1 MERLLERLVLGSRWL
16 LVPLY
21 LVLGLLLLAF
31 AIRSVIELLHIFQ
44 TLLDMSETDLVL
56 AALSL
61 IDLVLI
67 GNLIVMVA
75 LSGYETFVSRIDT
88 VPEMEKPGWLGKY
101 DPGTIKLKVAASLVA
116 ISAIHLL
123 KNYLAHDALDVTR
136 MLTLT
141 AVHLA
146 FVVSALILAFV
157 DRIAFSAHRNAQ
169 RRALGLAG
177 CSPAGP
183 PLIPFRLAG

>member
-21 LVLGLLLLAF
+21 LVLALLLIAF
-31 AIRSVIELLHIFQ
+31 GVKAVIELAHLFGG
-44 TLLDMSETDLVL
+44 LLDSSEAELVL

-67 GNLIVMVA
+67 SNLIVMVS
-75 LSGYETFVSRIDT
+75 LSGYETFVSRID
-88 VPEMEKPGWLGKY
+88 VAPGVEKPEWLGKY

-123 KNYLAHDALDVTR
+123 KNYLGQESHDLQRMV
-136 MLTLT
+136 MLTG
-141 AVHLA
+141 VHLA

-157 DRIAFSAHRNAQ
+157 DRIAFAAHREH
-169 RRALGLAG
+169 
-177 CSPAGP
+177 
-183 PLIPFRLAG
+183 

>member
-75 LSGYETFVSRIDT
+75 LSGYETFVSRIDK
-88 VPEMEKPGWLGKY
+88 VPGMEKPGWLGKY

-157 DRIAFSAHRNAQ
+157 DRIAFSAHRNDAH
-169 RRALGLAG
+169 
-177 CSPAGP
+177 
-183 PLIPFRLAG
+183 

>member
-1 MERLLERLVLGSRWL
+1 MERMLERLVLGSRWL

-21 LVLGLLLLAF
+21 LVLALLLSAF
-31 AIRSVIELLHIFQ
+31 AVRAVVELMHIFER
-44 TLLDMSETDLVL
+44 LFESSEAELVL

-75 LSGYETFVSRIDT
+75 LSGYETFVSSIDT
-88 VPEMEKPGWLGKY
+88 VPEMEKPEWLGKY

-123 KNYLAHDALDVTR
+123 KNYLGQESQDLRRMV
-136 MLTLT
+136 MLTG
-141 AVHLA
+141 VHLA

-157 DRIAFSAHRNAQ
+157 DRIAFAAHREH
-169 RRALGLAG
+169 
-177 CSPAGP
+177 
-183 PLIPFRLAG
+183 

>member
-1 MERLLERLVLGSRWL
+1 MERMLERLILGSRWL

-21 LVLGLLLLAF
+21 LVLGLLLIAF
-31 AIRSVIELLHIFQ
+31 AVRSVVELAHLFGN
-44 TLLDMSETDLVL
+44 LLDLSESDLVL
-56 AALSL
+56 SALSL
-61 IDLVLI
+61 IDLVLV
-67 GNLIVMVA
+67 GNLVVMVA

-88 VPEMEKPGWLGKY
+88 VPEMERPGWLGKY

-123 KNYLAHDALDVTR
+123 KNYLGHDALDVTR

-157 DRIAFSAHRNAQ
+157 DRIAFSAHR
-169 RRALGLAG
+169 GE
-177 CSPAGP
+177 SH
-183 PLIPFRLAG
+183 

>member
-21 LVLGLLLLAF
+21 LVLGLLLAAF
-31 AIRSVIELLHIFQ
+31 AVRSVVELAHIFQ
-44 TLLDMSETDLVL
+44 NLLDTSEADLVL
-56 AALSL
+56 SALSL

-75 LSGYETFVSRIDT
+75 LSGYETFVSRIDK
-88 VPEMEKPGWLGKY
+88 VPEMEKPSWLGKY

-123 KNYLAHDALDVTR
+123 KNYLGHDALDVTR

-157 DRIAFSAHRNAQ
+157 DKIAFSAHR
-169 RRALGLAG
+169 GETH
-177 CSPAGP
+177 
-183 PLIPFRLAG
+183 

>member
-1 MERLLERLVLGSRWL
+1 MERVLERLVLGSRWL

-31 AIRSVIELLHIFQ
+31 GVKACVELVHLFAN
-44 TLLDMSETDLVL
+44 LSETSEPDLVL
-56 AALSL
+56 SALAL
-61 IDLVLI
+61 IDMVLI

-75 LSGYETFVSRIDT
+75 LSGYETFVSRIDK
-88 VPEMEKPGWLGKY
+88 VPEMERPGWLGKY

-123 KNYLAHDALDVTR
+123 KNYLSHESLDTTR

-157 DRIAFSAHRNAQ
+157 DKIAFSEHRN
-169 RRALGLAG
+169 G
-177 CSPAGP
+177 SH
-183 PLIPFRLAG
+183 

>member
-157 DRIAFSAHRNAQ
+157 DRIAFSAHRNDAH
-169 RRALGLAG
+169 
-177 CSPAGP
+177 
-183 PLIPFRLAG
+183 

>member
-1 MERLLERLVLGSRWL
+1 MLVRLPPIRPSDKMERLLERLVLGSRWL

-21 LVLGLLLLAF
+21 LVLVVLLAAF
-31 AIRSVIELLHIFQ
+31 AVKAAVELVHIFDG
-44 TLLDMSETDLVL
+44 LFDSSESEMVL

-75 LSGYETFVSRIDT
+75 LSGYETFVSRIDQ
-88 VPEMEKPGWLGKY
+88 VPEMEKPSWLGKY

-123 KNYLAHDALDVTR
+123 KNYLGHESLDVTR
-136 MLTLT
+136 MMMLTG
-141 AVHLA
+141 VHLA

-157 DRIAFSAHRNAQ
+157 DRIAFSAHRNGQ
-169 RRALGLAG
+169 H
-177 CSPAGP
+177 
-183 PLIPFRLAG
+183 

>member
-1 MERLLERLVLGSRWL
+1 MERLLERVILGSRWL

-21 LVLGLLLLAF
+21 LVLGLLLIAFSVKAVMELAHLF
-31 AIRSVIELLHIFQ
+31 ASLPDL
-44 TLLDMSETDLVL
+44 SESDLVL
-56 AALSL
+56 SGLSL
-61 IDLVLI
+61 IDLVLV
-67 GNLIVMVA
+67 GNLVVMVA

-88 VPEMEKPGWLGKY
+88 VPEMERPSWLGKY

-123 KNYLAHDALDVTR
+123 KNYLGHEALDTTR
-136 MLTLT
+136 LLTLT

-157 DRIAFSAHRNAQ
+157 DRIAFSAHR
-169 RRALGLAG
+169 GE
-177 CSPAGP
+177 SH
-183 PLIPFRLAG
+183 

>member
-75 LSGYETFVSRIDT
+75 LSGYETFVSRIDK

-157 DRIAFSAHRNAQ
+157 DKIAFSEHRNA
-169 RRALGLAG
+169 
-177 CSPAGP
+177 SH
-183 PLIPFRLAG
+183 

>member
-1 MERLLERLVLGSRWL
+1 MERLIERLVLGSRWL

-21 LVLGLLLLAF
+21 LVLVLLLAAF
-31 AIRSVIELLHIFQ
+31 AVKAVVELLHIFEG
-44 TLLDMSETDLVL
+44 LLDSTEAELVL

-67 GNLIVMVA
+67 GNLIVMVS
-75 LSGYETFVSRIDT
+75 LSGYETFVSRMDK

-116 ISAIHLL
+116 ISAINLL
-123 KNYLAHDALDVTR
+123 KNYLSEESQDIKRMV
-136 MLTLT
+136 MLTG
-141 AVHLA
+141 VHLA

-157 DRIAFSAHRNAQ
+157 DRIAFSAHREH
-169 RRALGLAG
+169 
-177 CSPAGP
+177 
-183 PLIPFRLAG
+183 

>member
-75 LSGYETFVSRIDT
+75 LSGYETFVSRIDKA
-88 VPEMEKPGWLGKY
+88 PEMEKPGWLGKY

-157 DRIAFSAHRNAQ
+157 DKIAFSEHRNA
-169 RRALGLAG
+169 
-177 CSPAGP
+177 SH
-183 PLIPFRLAG
+183 

>member
-21 LVLGLLLLAF
+21 LVLAVLLAAF
-31 AIRSVIELLHIFQ
+31 GVKAVVELVHIFGS
-44 TLLDMSETDLVL
+44 LLDTSEAELVL

-75 LSGYETFVSRIDT
+75 LSGYETFVSRIDK

-123 KNYLAHDALDVTR
+123 KNYLGHESLDVTR
-136 MLTLT
+136 MMMLTG
-141 AVHLA
+141 VHLA

-157 DRIAFSAHRNAQ
+157 DRIAFSAHRGEQ
-169 RRALGLAG
+169 H
-177 CSPAGP
+177 
-183 PLIPFRLAG
+183 

>member
-1 MERLLERLVLGSRWL
+1 MERMLERAILGSRWL

-21 LVLGLLLLAF
+21 LVLGLLLIAFGIKSVMELAHLF
-31 AIRSVIELLHIFQ
+31 GNLLEL
-44 TLLDMSETDLVL
+44 SESDLVL
-56 AALSL
+56 SALSL
-61 IDLVLI
+61 IDLVLV

-88 VPEMEKPGWLGKY
+88 VPEMERPGWLGKY

-123 KNYLAHDALDVTR
+123 KNYLGHDALDVTR

-157 DRIAFSAHRNAQ
+157 DRIAFSAHR
-169 RRALGLAG
+169 GE
-177 CSPAGP
+177 PH
-183 PLIPFRLAG
+183 

>member
-1 MERLLERLVLGSRWL
+1 MERLVERLVLGSRWL

-21 LVLGLLLLAF
+21 LVLALLLLAF
-31 AIRSVIELLHIFQ
+31 SVKSVIELLHIFQ

-157 DRIAFSAHRNAQ
+157 DRIAFSAHRNDAH
-169 RRALGLAG
+169 
-177 CSPAGP
+177 
-183 PLIPFRLAG
+183 

>member
-31 AIRSVIELLHIFQ
+31 AIKSVIELLHIFQ
-44 TLLDMSETDLVL
+44 TLLDMNETDLVL

-75 LSGYETFVSRIDT
+75 LSGYETFVSRIDK
-88 VPEMEKPGWLGKY
+88 VPGMEKPGWLGKY

-157 DRIAFSAHRNAQ
+157 DRIAFSAHRNE
-169 RRALGLAG
+169 
-177 CSPAGP
+177 SH
-183 PLIPFRLAG
+183 

>member
-1 MERLLERLVLGSRWL
+1 MERLLERLVLSSRWL

-21 LVLGLLLLAF
+21 LVLALLLLAF
-31 AIRSVIELLHIFQ
+31 SVKAVVELLHIFQ
-44 TLLDMSETDLVL
+44 TLFDINEADLVL

-75 LSGYETFVSRIDT
+75 LSGYETFISRIDK

-123 KNYLAHDALDVTR
+123 KNYLGHDALDVTR

-157 DRIAFSAHRNAQ
+157 DKIAFSEHR
-169 RRALGLAG
+169 G
-177 CSPAGP
+177 SSH
-183 PLIPFRLAG
+183 

>member
-1 MERLLERLVLGSRWL
+1 MSAERQIERLMLGSRWL

-21 LVLGLLLLAF
+21 AVLV
-31 AIRSVIELLHIFQ
+31 
-44 TLLDMSETDLVL
+44 LVL
-56 AALSL
+56 AILGVKAVVELFHIFLGIFSIGEAELVLATLSL

-75 LSGYETFVSRIDT
+75 LSGYETFISRIDL
-88 VPEMEKPGWLGKY
+88 VPEMERPSWLGKY

-123 KNYLAHDALDVTR
+123 KNYLSSEFDMRRL
-136 MLTLT
+136 LTLT
-141 AVHLA
+141 TVHLA

-157 DRIAFSAHRNAQ
+157 DKIAFSEHRGEAH
-169 RRALGLAG
+169 
-177 CSPAGP
+177 
-183 PLIPFRLAG
+183 

>member
-1 MERLLERLVLGSRWL
+1 MERLLERLILGSRWL
-16 LVPLY
+16 LAPLY
-21 LVLGLLLLAF
+21 LVLALLLLAF
-31 AIRSVIELLHIFQ
+31 AVKSVAELLHIYQ
-44 TLLDMSETDLVL
+44 ILLDISEADLVL

-75 LSGYETFVSRIDT
+75 LSGYETFVSRIDK
-88 VPEMEKPGWLGKY
+88 VPEMEKPSWLGKY

-123 KNYLAHDALDVTR
+123 KNYLGHDALDVTR

-157 DRIAFSAHRNAQ
+157 DKIAFSAHRNE
-169 RRALGLAG
+169 
-177 CSPAGP
+177 SH
-183 PLIPFRLAG
+183 

>member
-1 MERLLERLVLGSRWL
+1 MERLIERLVLGSRWL

-21 LVLGLLLLAF
+21 LVLALLLAAF
-31 AIRSVIELLHIFQ
+31 AVKAVMELLHIFAR
-44 TLLDMSETDLVL
+44 LLDSTEAELVL

-67 GNLIVMVA
+67 GSLIVMVA

-116 ISAIHLL
+116 ISAINLL
-123 KNYLAHDALDVTR
+123 KNYLSEESQDVQR
-136 MLTLT
+136 MVMLTG
-141 AVHLA
+141 VHLA

-157 DRIAFSAHRNAQ
+157 DRIAFSAHREH
-169 RRALGLAG
+169 
-177 CSPAGP
+177 
-183 PLIPFRLAG
+183 

>member
-75 LSGYETFVSRIDT
+75 LSGYETFVSRIDK

-157 DRIAFSAHRNAQ
+157 DRIAFSAHRNDAH
-169 RRALGLAG
+169 
-177 CSPAGP
+177 
-183 PLIPFRLAG
+183 

>member
-31 AIRSVIELLHIFQ
+31 AIKSVIELLHIFQ
-44 TLLDMSETDLVL
+44 TLLDMNETDLVL

-75 LSGYETFVSRIDT
+75 LSGYETFVSRIDK

-157 DRIAFSAHRNAQ
+157 DRIAFSAHRND
-169 RRALGLAG
+169 
-177 CSPAGP
+177 SH
-183 PLIPFRLAG
+183 

>member
-1 MERLLERLVLGSRWL
+1 MERLLERLVLSSRWL

-31 AIRSVIELLHIFQ
+31 SVKSVVELFHIFQ
-44 TLLDMSETDLVL
+44 VLLDISEADLVL

-75 LSGYETFVSRIDT
+75 LSGYETFVSRIDK

-123 KNYLAHDALDVTR
+123 KNYLGHDALDVTR

-157 DRIAFSAHRNAQ
+157 DKIAFSEHRN
-169 RRALGLAG
+169 G
-177 CSPAGP
+177 SH
-183 PLIPFRLAG
+183 

>member
-1 MERLLERLVLGSRWL
+1 MERLLERLVLSSRWL

-21 LVLGLLLLAF
+21 LVLALLLLAF
-31 AIRSVIELLHIFQ
+31 SVKSVVELLHIFQ
-44 TLLDMSETDLVL
+44 TLLDISEADLVL

-75 LSGYETFVSRIDT
+75 LSGYETFISRIDK
-88 VPEMEKPGWLGKY
+88 VPEMEKPSWLGKY

-123 KNYLAHDALDVTR
+123 KNYLGHEALDVTR

-157 DRIAFSAHRNAQ
+157 DKIAFSEHR
-169 RRALGLAG
+169 GG
-177 CSPAGP
+177 SH
-183 PLIPFRLAG
+183 

>member
-1 MERLLERLVLGSRWL
+1 MERLVERLVLGSRWL

-21 LVLGLLLLAF
+21 LVLALLLLAF
-31 AIRSVIELLHIFQ
+31 SVKSVIELLHIFQ
-44 TLLDMSETDLVL
+44 ALLDMSETDLVL

-157 DRIAFSAHRNAQ
+157 DRIAFSAHRNDAH
-169 RRALGLAG
+169 
-177 CSPAGP
+177 
-183 PLIPFRLAG
+183 